1 MNNQQLLKKLFPI
14 CRSITGKGIYT
25 SLKILKNHNKKIKI
39 KYFKT
44 GKNVFDW
51 KIPSEWN
58 IKNAY
63 VKDSKG
69 TKLINF
75 EQNNLHVIS
84 YSKYIN
90 KKIKKE
96 ELLKK
101 IYFLKKQPDAIPYIT
116 SYYKKDWGFCCNL
129 KTYNKIKNN
138 KSEIFDILIDSSFN
152 KNGKM
157 HYGELLLKGKSK
169 KEIILSTYLCHP
181 SMANNELSGPVVLS
195 NLIKYFANKKLN
207 YSMRFLILPETIGT
221 ISYLNKNS
229 KKLKENF
236 YAGYVLT
243 CLGDGGE
250 MSFLKSIDENSISN
264 KLAINYFKKS
274 KTKVKYYN
282 FVDRGSDERQYN
294 SPKINL
300 DMASLMRTKYGKYK
314 EYHTSLDNLKFIKL
328 NKIKQ
333 SINTITKIL
342 QLIQSNITPE
352 IKTFCEP
359 HLSKYGLYPTL
370 SRKNMSKGYNNIL
383 NFVAYANGK
392 RNLHELSDL
401 LKIPYSKI
409 LKLYKLLKKKKIVI

>member
-1 MNNQQLLKKLFPI
+1 MDNKQLLEKLFPI
-14 CRSITGKGIYT
+14 CRSITGKGIYN

-44 GKNVFDW
+44 EKKVFDW

-58 IKNAY
+58 IKKAY

-69 TKLINF
+69 KKIIDFN
-75 EQNNLHVIS
+75 QNNLHIVS
-84 YSKYIN
+84 YSKYIK
-90 KKIKKE
+90 KKIKKN

-101 IYFLKKQPDAIPYIT
+101 IYFLKNQPTAIPYIT
-116 SYYKKDWGFCCNL
+116 SYYKRDWGFCCNL
-129 KTYNKIKNN
+129 KTYNRIKNN
-138 KSEIFDILIDSSFN
+138 KSKIFDILIDSSFK

-157 HYGELLLKGKSK
+157 HYGELLLKGTSK

-207 YSMRFLILPETIGT
+207 YSMRFLILPETIGS
-221 ISYLNKNS
+221 IAYLSKNL

-243 CLGDGGE
+243 CLGDKGK
-250 MSFLKSIDENSISN
+250 MSFLKSINENSISN
-264 KLAINYFKKS
+264 KLAINYFKKN
-274 KTKVKYYN
+274 KTKVKYYE
-282 FVDRGSDERQYN
+282 FVHRGSDERQYN
-294 SPKINL
+294 SPKIDL

-333 SINTITKIL
+333 STNTIIKIL
-342 QLIQSNITPE
+342 KSIQMNITPE
-352 IKTFCEP
+352 IATFCEP

-370 SRKNMSKGYNNIL
+370 SRKNMSKEFNNIL
-383 NFVAYANGK
+383 NFLAYANGK
-392 RNLHELSDL
+392 RNLHELSQL
-401 LKIPYSKI
+401 LKIPYYRI
-409 LKLYKLLKKKKIVI
+409 LKFYKLLKKKNIII